1 MNKRFKSFL
10 VVAALAATT
19 VAQVQYVNPMI
30 GTDGMGHTFPGAC
43 VPFGIVQLSPDT
55 DTIPHNVNGT
65 YQKPNIDLFE
75 MAKQQNNQPAR
86 FCDTEAGKNIPAIKV
101 NISEEGL
108 RALHGSKMKGSVD
121 IQKQTE
127 ELKYISEHQPVES
140 FTNRLSRVMQ
150 NSFVQFIEDNSDK
163 KLTIEKKG
171 EILLEEFRG
180 ICDEI
185 TSGYEEGNRVR
196 FISDDSTEDGYRK
209 LSKEDELSI
218 LLSEFSDFVELRFGK
233 EHQERSI
240 KEANALNDMQKIKQQ
255 LGYGDVKYYEPEY
268 IPDGFVESLIKNA
281 NQYVY
286 NQK

>member
-1 MNKRFKSFL
+1 MAVRL
-10 VVAALAATT
+10 
-19 VAQVQYVNPMI
+19 Y
-30 GTDGMGHTFPGAC
+30 G
-43 VPFGIVQLSPDT
+43 
-55 DTIPHNVNGT
+55 NVNGT

-75 MAKQQNNQPAR
+75 MAKQQNNQPVR

-108 RALHGSKMKGSVD
+108 RALHGSKLKGSVD

-140 FTNRLSRVMQ
+140 FTNRLSRAMQ
-150 NSFVQFIEDNSDK
+150 DSYVQFIEDNFNEN
-163 KLTIEKKG
+163 LTIEKKG
-171 EILLEEFRG
+171 EILLKEFRE

-196 FISDDSTEDGYRK
+196 FIADDSTEDGYRK

-218 LLSEFSDFVELRFGK
+218 LLSEFNAFVESRFGK
-233 EHQERSI
+233 EHQERGI
-240 KEANALNDMQKIKQQ
+240 KEANALNDMQKIKQE
-255 LGYGDVKYYEPEY
+255 LGYGDIKYYEPEY
-268 IPDGFVESLIKNA
+268 IPDGFVENLIKVA
-281 NQYVY
+281 KQYVN

>member
-1 MNKRFKSFL
+1 MAVHL
-10 VVAALAATT
+10 
-19 VAQVQYVNPMI
+19 Y
-30 GTDGMGHTFPGAC
+30 G
-43 VPFGIVQLSPDT
+43 
-55 DTIPHNVNGT
+55 NVNGT

-75 MAKQQNNQPAR
+75 MAKQQYNQPVR

-140 FTNRLSRVMQ
+140 FTNRLSRAMQ
-150 NSFVQFIEDNSDK
+150 DSFVQFIEDKSDGN
-163 KLTIEKKG
+163 LTIEKKG
-171 EILLEEFRG
+171 EILLEEFWG

-185 TSGYEEGNRVR
+185 TSGYKEGDRVR
-196 FISDDSTEDGYRK
+196 FIADDTTQDGYRK

-218 LLSEFSDFVELRFGK
+218 LLSEFSSFVESRFGK

-240 KEANALNDMQKIKQQ
+240 KEANALNDMQKIKQE
-255 LGYGDVKYYEPEY
+255 LGYGDIKYYEPEN
-268 IPDGFVESLIKNA
+268 IPDGFVENLIKAA
-281 NQYVY
+281 NQYVDS
-286 NQK
+286 QK

>member
-1 MNKRFKSFL
+1 MAVYL
-10 VVAALAATT
+10 
-19 VAQVQYVNPMI
+19 Y
-30 GTDGMGHTFPGAC
+30 G
-43 VPFGIVQLSPDT
+43 
-55 DTIPHNVNGT
+55 NVNGT

-75 MAKQQNNQPAR
+75 IARQQNNQPVR

-101 NISEEGL
+101 KISEEGL

-150 NSFVQFIEDNSDK
+150 NSFVQFIEDNSDE
-163 KLTIEKKG
+163 KLTIENKG

-185 TSGYEEGNRVR
+185 TSGYDGGNRVR
-196 FISDDSTEDGYRK
+196 FIEDSTTEDGYRK
-209 LSKEDELSI
+209 LSKEDEVSI
-218 LLSEFSDFVELRFGK
+218 LLNEFSDFVEFRFGK

>member
-1 MNKRFKSFL
+1 MAVHL
-10 VVAALAATT
+10 
-19 VAQVQYVNPMI
+19 Y
-30 GTDGMGHTFPGAC
+30 G
-43 VPFGIVQLSPDT
+43 
-55 DTIPHNVNGT
+55 NVNGT

-75 MAKQQNNQPAR
+75 MAKQQNNQPVR

-127 ELKYISEHQPVES
+127 EMKYILEHQPVES

-218 LLSEFSDFVELRFGK
+218 LSNEFSDFVEFRFGK

-268 IPDGFVESLIKNA
+268 IPDGFVENLIKAA
-281 NQYVY
+281 NQYAES
-286 NQK
+286 QK

>member
-1 MNKRFKSFL
+1 MAVRL
-10 VVAALAATT
+10 
-19 VAQVQYVNPMI
+19 Y
-30 GTDGMGHTFPGAC
+30 G
-43 VPFGIVQLSPDT
+43 
-55 DTIPHNVNGT
+55 NVNGT

-75 MAKQQNNQPAR
+75 MAKQQNNQPVR

-108 RALHGSKMKGSVD
+108 RALHGSKLKGSVD

-140 FTNRLSRVMQ
+140 FTNRLSRAMQ
-150 NSFVQFIEDNSDK
+150 DSYVQFIEDNFNEN
-163 KLTIEKKG
+163 LTIEKKG
-171 EILLEEFRG
+171 EILLKEFRE

-196 FISDDSTEDGYRK
+196 FIADDSTEDGYRK

-218 LLSEFSDFVELRFGK
+218 LLSEFNAFVESRFGK

-240 KEANALNDMQKIKQQ
+240 KEANALNDMQKIKQE
-255 LGYGDVKYYEPEY
+255 LGYGDIKYYEPEY
-268 IPDGFVESLIKNA
+268 IPDGFVENLIKVA
-281 NQYVY
+281 KQYVN

>member
-1 MNKRFKSFL
+1 MAVHL
-10 VVAALAATT
+10 
-19 VAQVQYVNPMI
+19 Y
-30 GTDGMGHTFPGAC
+30 G
-43 VPFGIVQLSPDT
+43 
-55 DTIPHNVNGT
+55 NVNGT

-75 MAKQQNNQPAR
+75 MARKQNNQPVK
-86 FCDTEAGKNIPAIKV
+86 FCDTEVCKNVPAIKV

-127 ELKYISEHQPVES
+127 EMRYISEHQPVES

-150 NSFVQFIEDNSDK
+150 NSYVQLSESGSDEN
-163 KLTIEKKG
+163 LTIQKKA
-171 EILLEEFRG
+171 EILLNEFRV

-196 FISDDSTEDGYRK
+196 FIEDSTTEDGYRK

-218 LLSEFSDFVELRFGK
+218 VLSEFGDFVEWRFGK

-240 KEANALNDMQKIKQQ
+240 KEANAINDMQKVKQE
-255 LGYGDVKYYEPEY
+255 LGYGEIKYYEPEY
-268 IPDGFVESLIKNA
+268 IPDDFVENLLKAA
-281 NQYVY
+281 NQYVDS
-286 NQK
+286 QK

>member
-1 MNKRFKSFL
+1 MAVHL
-10 VVAALAATT
+10 
-19 VAQVQYVNPMI
+19 Y
-30 GTDGMGHTFPGAC
+30 G
-43 VPFGIVQLSPDT
+43 
-55 DTIPHNVNGT
+55 NVNGT

-75 MAKQQNNQPAR
+75 MAKQQNNQPVR

-140 FTNRLSRVMQ
+140 FTNRLSRAMQ
-150 NSFVQFIEDNSDK
+150 GGFVQFIEDKSDGN
-163 KLTIEKKG
+163 LTIEKKG
-171 EILLEEFRG
+171 EILLKEFRE

-196 FISDDSTEDGYRK
+196 FIADDTTDDGYRK

-218 LLSEFSDFVELRFGK
+218 LLSEFSDFVEYRFGK
-233 EHQERSI
+233 EHQQRSI
-240 KEANALNDMQKIKQQ
+240 KEANALNDLQKIKQE
-255 LGYGDVKYYEPEY
+255 LGYGDIKYYKPEY
-268 IPDGFVESLIKNA
+268 IPDGFVENLIKVA
-281 NQYVY
+281 NQYIDS
-286 NQK
+286 QK